1 MQHCPQAAWKIIG
14 IEFPWV
20 TTTCCGTHVL
30 SLELKDMAK
39 LPQVAEIIEKVQ
51 LVLKLFWGRKRWPR
65 RRLREAIYTRTGLC
79 FGLYR
84 AKVTRFAGKFRE
96 MQRLLRVKE
105 DLQGIV
111 VTAEYA
117 RQKFSTSGRREEDLQ
132 DGEVLDKDIGST
144 VRAILLDEEAFW
156 KPLTVILHVA
166 MPLIKLLRGLD
177 GNQPMMGKVYNRMFQ
192 IGERIAGLQQKGVP
206 WAASM
211 KRIHADRWEYIHS
224 DFHSAGYALDP
235 EFIECVGDLDHTT
248 QKGVLSV
255 IRSMSLRDAMAASE
269 NKELTLRSPE
279 VVERAAQAQREF
291 SVY

>member
-1 MQHCPQAAWKIIG
+1 MQHCPQAAWKIIRN
-14 IEFPWV
+14 EFPWV

-39 LPQVAEIIEKVQ
+39 LPQVAAIIEKVQ

-65 RRLREAIYTRTGLC
+65 RRLREAIYKRTGLC

-117 RQKFSTSGRREEDLQ
+117 RQKFSTRGRREEDLQ
-132 DGEVLDKDIGST
+132 DGEVLDRDIGST

-177 GNQPMMGKVYNRMFQ
+177 RNQPMMGKLYMRIFPNRGTHCCTA
-192 IGERIAGLQQKGVP
+192 GEGRALGRQHEAYPRGSLGV
-206 WAASM
+206 
-211 KRIHADRWEYIHS
+211 HS
-224 DFHSAGYALDP
+224 L
-235 EFIECVGDLDHTT
+235 
-248 QKGVLSV
+248 
-255 IRSMSLRDAMAASE
+255 
-269 NKELTLRSPE
+269 
-279 VVERAAQAQREF
+279 
-291 SVY
+291 